1 MKRKPEALSKVY
13 MPLILWREDLEDL
26 LSVIARRNGA
36 VEIVKG
42 DYIFETLDELAAH
55 AGSRDETNLAISS
68 SKPYSQIELRPWQ
81 ARVFVAADD
90 ATSGIFYEIDKV
102 LTSCQRRIPF
112 LYSYWTVNTITT
124 AVILLS
130 FFAGW
135 SVSHAGMPGYF
146 SLIPLLL
153 LGWTVWVLFVRLKRN
168 SVIRL
173 ERRVDRKSFFRR
185 KKDELA
191 LIIISALTGAGL
203 GVAGTMLA
211 GYFHK

>member
-1 MKRKPEALSKVY
+1 MKRKPEALTNY
-13 MPLILWREDLEDL
+13 LPLILWREDLEEL
-26 LSVIARRNGA
+26 MSVLSRRNGA

-42 DYIFETLDELAAH
+42 DYIFDTLDELAAH
-55 AGSRDETNLAISS
+55 VGSRDQTNLTISS
-68 SKPYSQIELRPWQ
+68 SKPYAQIELQPS
-81 ARVFVAADD
+81 ASRVFVMAED
-90 ATSGIFYEIDKV
+90 ATSSIFYEIDTV
-102 LTSCQRRIPF
+102 LTSRQRRIPL
-112 LYSYWTVNTITT
+112 LYSYSAVNTIST

-153 LGWTVWVLFVRLKRN
+153 VGWTVWVLFVRLKRN

-173 ERRVDRKSFFRR
+173 ERRVDRKSFFQR

-191 LIIISALTGAGL
+191 LMIISALIGAGL